1 MSTLKI
7 RVKIRKGLD
16 LGMEL
21 RGHWF
26 LISVKV
32 SLVQTL
38 SPRHYSFI
46 HSSIHPVIHSLSYQ

>member
-38 SPRHYSFI
+38 SPCDYSFI